1 MKNILSTTRLREE
14 MMEQLEKDFGEFE
27 YRFVRAREVTDA
39 DREWAEIFV
48 TYGSDMKEEH
58 MEAFKNLKWV
68 MVMSAGLDDMPLEQ
82 MKDIHITNAKGIH
95 KIQMTEYTLG
105 LLLNFYKDI
114 HQLNLEQERAYWRK
128 QATTEELYDKT
139 VHIMGTGSIGSH
151 LAGVL
156 KAFGTHT
163 VGYNTKGRT
172 VENFDRTYSID
183 DMHGHINEADIV
195 INILP
200 STESTRGMLTEET
213 FIKMKDSGIFVNIG
227 RGDIMTDETVNA
239 VLTGGYIRHMILDVF
254 NQEPLPADH
263 EFYKY
268 DNLTITPH
276 ASSKTPEYL
285 TRAFNIFIYNLK
297 RTDDLESMKNIIDNE
312 RGY

>member
-14 MMEQLEKDFGEFE
+14 MMDQLENDFGEYE
-27 YRFVRAREVTDA
+27 YRFVKSRELSDE

-48 TYGSDMKEEH
+48 TYGSDMKAEH

-68 MVMSAGLDDMPLEQ
+68 MVMSAGMDDMPLDQ

-95 KIQMTEYTLG
+95 KIQMTEYTIG
-105 LLLNFYKDI
+105 LLLNFYKGI
-114 HQLNLEQERAYWRK
+114 HQLKLEQSRSYWRNK
-128 QATTEELYDKT
+128 ATTEEIYGKT
-139 VHIMGTGSIGSH
+139 VHILGTGSIGSH

-156 KAFGTHT
+156 KAFGTKT
-163 VGYNTKGRT
+163 TGYNTKGRE
-172 VENFDRTYSID
+172 VENFDQTYSIID
-183 DMHGHINEADIV
+183 LGSHINEADIV

-200 STESTRGMLTEET
+200 STENTRGLLTEDT
-213 FIKMKDSGIFVNIG
+213 FKKMKDTGVFVNIG
-227 RGDIMTDETVNA
+227 RGDIMTDETVNT
-239 VLTGGYIRHMILDVF
+239 VLSERHIRYMILDVF
-254 NQEPLPADH
+254 NQEPLPEDH
-263 EFYKY
+263 EFYNY

-285 TRAFNIFIYNLK
+285 TRAFDIFIYNLK
-297 RTDDLESMKNIIDNE
+297 RADDFDSMKNIINPE